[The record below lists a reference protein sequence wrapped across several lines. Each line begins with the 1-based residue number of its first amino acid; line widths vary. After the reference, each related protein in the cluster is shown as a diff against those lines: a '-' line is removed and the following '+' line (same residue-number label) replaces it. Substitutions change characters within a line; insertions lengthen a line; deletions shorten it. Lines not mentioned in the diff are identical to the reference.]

1 VNILWNSVSGHFGV
15 DLEEY
20 GRAKVY
26 VLKAKNDSLV
36 ISVVRRK

>member
-1 VNILWNSVSGHFGV
+1 VKILWNGVSCHFGV

-26 VLKAKNDSLV
+26 VLKA
-36 ISVVRRK
+36 